1 MRSLRR
7 GSAGF
12 CPARS
17 ERCRLSEHHAARTQT
32 GDLTGVLCAGAAD
45 GGAGAPGGYARLAT
59 PSFTPGPGESP
70 LMTWGD
76 LDGTP
81 LRLDQED
88 TPVDIGGRGAGP
100 HFHMPE
106 ARSRWRICW

>member
-1 MRSLRR
+1 M
-7 GSAGF
+7 
-12 CPARS
+12 
-17 ERCRLSEHHAARTQT
+17 
-32 GDLTGVLCAGAAD
+32 LCAGAAD
-45 GGAGAPGGYARLAT
+45 GGLGAPGGYARLAT

-70 LMTWGD
+70 LMTWGA

-81 LRLDQED
+81 LRLEQED

-106 ARSRWRICW
+106 VLQYMHALPTAHLFAVQSSTPVEVC